1 MCGTTLTASRK
12 KTGYAK
18 PKGYKAISFS
28 AWDKANLIATSSTGV
43 LELPVGMTSIY
54 RFEVK
59 NPADN
64 FIETATK
71 DMATMTSDK
80 VGAGT
85 FALMYCDRIKN
96 LSDAQALLD
105 GVWNVFLESNDAAS
119 TIEVAGIVNG
129 ADIATVVE
137 STDAQG
143 FVFTLQ
149 TIEPIFKQTLTAA
162 AVEDYNTAVVAT
174 A

>member
-12 KTGYAK
+12 KSGYAK
-18 PKGYKAISFS
+18 PKGYKAISF
-28 AWDKANLIATSSTGV
+28 AVWDSANLIQTTAAGV
-43 LELPVGMTSIY
+43 VELPTGLVEIY

-59 NPADN
+59 NTADN

-71 DMATMTSDK
+71 DRATMTADK

-96 LSDAQALLD
+96 LTDAQALLD
-105 GVWNVFLESNDAAS
+105 GVFNVFFEGNDGS
-119 TIEVAGIVNG
+119 TIVAGSVNG
-129 ADIATVVE
+129 AEILTVVE

-143 FVFTLQ
+143 FVFTLE
-149 TIEPIFKQTLTAA
+149 TIEPIFAQTLT
-162 AVEDYNTAVVAT
+162 ETAVADYKTALVAT